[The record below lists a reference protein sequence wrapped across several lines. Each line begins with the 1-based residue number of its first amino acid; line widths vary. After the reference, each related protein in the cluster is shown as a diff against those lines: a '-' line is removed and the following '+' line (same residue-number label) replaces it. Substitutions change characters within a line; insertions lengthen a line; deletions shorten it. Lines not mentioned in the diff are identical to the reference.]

1 MNKKVLVK
9 IQGRLMGQLSFSG
22 SQYRFDY
29 DRTYITD
36 GGRLFRELSI
46 PSETMYSLF
55 SNTIPEGDRLL
66 YITTYLRSREPMDIL
81 SGVIDGQ
88 NGFSFEL
95 VNEPVVFVKKYVPV
109 SEDVRTTGISRYVLQ
124 MPVHI
129 PTSNFRSVNK
139 RIVRHHVKMSFS
151 GVQDKF
157 VAVLDNTG
165 LRMPGMN
172 ERGNVIVKPE
182 SPDFAFLPQNEMAF
196 MTLHEELF
204 PGTTP
209 FVCLVHDPEVKEK
222 YHFIVERFDMGNE
235 RVWFEAAQL
244 MAVSEKDKYSIST
257 EELFSFM
264 EKSLRKDEF
273 QRFVDR
279 YIFCYL
285 TGNEDMHLKNFSI
298 SGDEDGQALL
308 SPGYDLLCS
317 KMYGGGDRLALSL
330 GGSVKPGVEEFL
342 EWIFLKGDNLPGRTL
357 RIAKHLLERTQ
368 SIVSSMPVLG
378 NNKNKRWQE
387 RILRSVLPVC
397 GKTVRFCS
405 EHDRSN
411 FDTQEEEMPI

>member
-1 MNKKVLVK
+1 VNKKVLVK

-182 SPDFAFLPQNEMAF
+182 SPGFAFLPQNEMAF

-222 YHFIVERFDMGNE
+222 YHFIVEDLIWATKGYGLR
-235 RVWFEAAQL
+235 QP
-244 MAVSEKDKYSIST
+244 
-257 EELFSFM
+257 
-264 EKSLRKDEF
+264 SLWQF
-273 QRFVDR
+273 QRKINIAFQQR
-279 YIFCYL
+279 SFSL
-285 TGNEDMHLKNFSI
+285 LWKNLF
-298 SGDEDGQALL
+298 AR
-308 SPGYDLLCS
+308 
-317 KMYGGGDRLALSL
+317 M
-330 GGSVKPGVEEFL
+330 
-342 EWIFLKGDNLPGRTL
+342 
-357 RIAKHLLERTQ
+357 
-368 SIVSSMPVLG
+368 SS
-378 NNKNKRWQE
+378 
-387 RILRSVLPVC
+387 SVLST
-397 GKTVRFCS
+397 GIF
-405 EHDRSN
+405 
-411 FDTQEEEMPI
+411 FAI